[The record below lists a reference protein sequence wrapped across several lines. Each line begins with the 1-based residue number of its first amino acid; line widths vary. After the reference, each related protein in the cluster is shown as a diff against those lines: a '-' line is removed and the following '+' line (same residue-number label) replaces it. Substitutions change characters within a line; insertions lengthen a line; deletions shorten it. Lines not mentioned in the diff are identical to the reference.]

1 MKYELR
7 FLDRE
12 GQIIDAICRN
22 RKITVNN
29 INPPLFAISWEL
41 LKDDKVIEKHS
52 LFGHL
57 SKTS

>member
-12 GQIIDAICRN
+12 GQIIRAIYRN
-22 RKITVNN
+22 RKIIVNN
-29 INPPLFAISWEL
+29 INPPLFAFSWEL
-41 LKDDKVIEKHS
+41 LKDDKIIEKHS